1 MPSSL
6 SPYWKKRN
14 FGITSEPRG
23 EVARPGKALSFVIQK
38 HAATRLHYD
47 FRLELDGTLKSWAV
61 PKGPSYDP
69 KVRRM
74 AVHVEDHPLS
84 YASFE
89 GVIPK
94 GQYGAGTVIVW
105 DRGTWEPIGD
115 PREGYR
121 NGKLKFEMHGEKMR
135 GRWNLVRINA
145 RKDER
150 QEPWL
155 LIKETDDEARPASDY
170 DVTEALPD
178 SVLAGVAKDKPKKK
192 STGAARKKAPSRSK
206 QPASIDSSA
215 IPSGARAAKLPLAL
229 FPQLATLVDEAPT
242 GDGWIYELKFDG
254 YRIVARIDGDDVRL
268 FTRNGNNWTV
278 RLKALAE
285 EVRQLG
291 IASAWL
297 DGEIVVLNSKGIP
310 DFQLL
315 QNAFDS
321 SKTRDIVYFV
331 FDLPHFG
338 GYDLTRVPLV
348 ERRQLLAKVLE
359 SNASPHVRFSE
370 AFDLPASRLLEGAC
384 KQGLEGLIGKRS
396 DAPYTSTRSAAWV
409 KIKCSKRQE
418 FVVAGFTDPKGSRI
432 GFGSLLLGVHDAEGR
447 LRFAGSV
454 GTGFD
459 DAGLRELYARLKS
472 LETDKDPFF
481 ERRRDVK
488 GHWVKPRLVAEVAF
502 TEWTGDGRIRHPVFH
517 GLRTDKD
524 PEAITREEEKP
535 VEEAE
540 EVTAKETTAK
550 ATTAK
555 ATITKKAATKKPSA
569 KKAAAKK
576 PIATR
581 AIATQ
586 TTATEKTASAKA
598 PQHKT
603 AKSRARPA
611 KETNAGDAPSIAIK
625 ITHGERVVDPSTQA
639 TKLDLVRYYESIAEH
654 MLPHLAGRPIALV
667 RAPTG
672 IGGELFFQ
680 KHGEKIRIPGIRQ
693 LDRSFWPGHP
703 AMLEVATKETLVGA
717 AQMNVIEF
725 HTWNSTT
732 DDIAHPDRVIFDL
745 DPGEGVD
752 WATLKEATALMKKM
766 LDMLGLTSFLKT
778 SGGKGLHAVVPL
790 SPSPGWG
797 YDDVKDL
804 AEAIVQHMARTI
816 PKLFVAKSGA
826 QNRIGR
832 IFIDYLRNGKGATT
846 IAAFSAR
853 ARPGLGVSVPCA
865 WKELPGLE
873 AANQWNIAN
882 VHQRLAKLRSD
893 PWKGY
898 ASARQTLDE
907 AAEKLGFRRK

>member
-1 MPSSL
+1 MANSL

-23 EVARPGKALSFVIQK
+23 EVVRPGKALSFVIQK

-47 FRLELDGTLKSWAV
+47 FRLELEGTLKSWAV

-74 AVHVEDHPLS
+74 AVHVEDHPLG

-135 GRWNLVRINA
+135 GRWNLVRMNS
-145 RKDER
+145 RRDER

-155 LIKETDDEARPASDY
+155 LIKENDEEARPASEY

-178 SVLAGVAKDKPKKK
+178 SVLAGVAKEKPKSK
-192 STGAARKKAPSRSK
+192 SAAAPEGKAASRSRK
-206 QPASIDSSA
+206 AASGDPGA
-215 IPSGARAAKLPLAL
+215 LPSGARAAKLPLAL
-229 FPQLATLVDEAPT
+229 FPQLATLVDEAPA

-268 FTRNGNNWTV
+268 FTRNGNNWSA

-285 EVRQLG
+285 EIRQLG

-297 DGEIVVLNSKGIP
+297 DGEIVVLDPKGIP
-310 DFQLL
+310 DFQRL

-338 GYDLTRVPLV
+338 GYDLTRVPLL
-348 ERRQLLAKVLE
+348 ERRRLLAKVLA

-370 AFDLPASRLLEGAC
+370 AFDLPAGQLLEGAC
-384 KQGLEGLIGKRS
+384 RQGLEGLIGKRA

-409 KIKCSKRQE
+409 KVKCSKRQE
-418 FVVAGFTDPKGSRI
+418 FVIAGFTDPKGSRI
-432 GFGSLLLGVHDAEGR
+432 GFGSLLLGVHDAEGH
-447 LRFAGSV
+447 LRYAGNV

-459 DAGLRELYARLKS
+459 DAGLHELYRKLKS

-540 EVTAKETTAK
+540 EIAAKEK
-550 ATTAK
+550 PATR
-555 ATITKKAATKKPSA
+555 
-569 KKAAAKK
+569 KKAAARE
-576 PIATR
+576 P
-581 AIATQ
+581 AI
-586 TTATEKTASAKA
+586 
-598 PQHKT
+598 
-603 AKSRARPA
+603 R
-611 KETNAGDAPSIAIK
+611 
-625 ITHGERVVDPSTQA
+625 ITHGERVIDPDTGA

-672 IGGELFFQ
+672 VTGELFFQ

-693 LDRSFWPGHP
+693 LDRSYWPGHP

-717 AQMNVIEF
+717 AQMNVIEL

-732 DDIAHPDRVIFDL
+732 ADIAHPDRVIFDL
-745 DPGEGVD
+745 DPGEGID

-766 LDMLGLTSFLKT
+766 LDMLGLASFLKT

-790 SPSPGWG
+790 TPSPDWG
-797 YDDVKDL
+797 YDDVKDF
-804 AEAIVQHMARTI
+804 AEAVVQHMARTI

-826 QNRIGR
+826 QNRVGR

-882 VHQRLAKLRSD
+882 LHQRLAKLRSD
-893 PWKGY
+893 PWKAY
-898 ASARQTLDE
+898 ASTRQTLDE
-907 AAEKLGFRRK
+907 AAEKLGFRR

>member
-1 MPSSL
+1 MASSL
-6 SPYWKKRN
+6 SPYWKKRD

-121 NGKLKFEMHGEKMR
+121 AGKLKFEMHGEKMR

-178 SVLAGVAKDKPKKK
+178 SVLAGVAKDTPRKKSAATGKKK
-192 STGAARKKAPSRSK
+192 PASRSRRA
-206 QPASIDSSA
+206 ASAESSA
-215 IPSGARAAKLPLAL
+215 MPPGARAAKLPLAL

-242 GDGWIYELKFDG
+242 GEGWIYELKFDG
-254 YRIVARIDGDDVRL
+254 YRIVARVDGDDVRL
-268 FTRNGNNWTV
+268 FTRNGNNWTA
-278 RLKALAE
+278 RLQSLAE

-348 ERRQLLAKVLE
+348 DRRQLLAKVLE
-359 SNASPHVRFSE
+359 SNASRHVRFSE
-370 AFDLPASRLLEGAC
+370 AFDLPAGQLLEGAC
-384 KQGLEGLIGKRS
+384 KQGLEGLIGKRA
-396 DAPYTSTRSAAWV
+396 DAPYSSTRSAAWV
-409 KIKCSKRQE
+409 KIKCTKRQE
-418 FVVAGFTDPKGSRI
+418 FVIAGFTDPKGSRI

-459 DAGLRELYARLKS
+459 QAGLRELYARLES

-488 GHWVKPRLVAEVAF
+488 GHWVKPRLVAEVSF

-524 PEAITREEEKP
+524 PAAITREEEKP

-540 EVTAKETTAK
+540 QVAAQEATATRTAAKE
-550 ATTAK
+550 
-555 ATITKKAATKKPSA
+555 KAATKASA
-569 KKAAAKK
+569 KEKAAAKAPPKEAAAKEK
-576 PIATR
+576 PARETP
-581 AIATQ
+581 AP
-586 TTATEKTASAKA
+586 KA
-598 PQHKT
+598 
-603 AKSRARPA
+603 AKSRCRPA
-611 KETNAGDAPSIAIK
+611 EEPDTGDAQSIAIK
-625 ITHGERVVDPSTQA
+625 ITHGERVVDPSTKT

-745 DPGEGVD
+745 DPGEGID

-766 LDMLGLTSFLKT
+766 LDMLGLASFLKT

-790 SPSPGWG
+790 SPSPDWG
-797 YDDVKDL
+797 YDEVKDL
-804 AEAIVQHMARTI
+804 AEAIVQHMSRTI

-865 WKELPGLE
+865 WKELPGLQ
-873 AANQWNIAN
+873 AANQWTIAN
-882 VHQRLAKLRSD
+882 VHQRLAKLKGD

-898 ASARQTLDE
+898 DATRQTLDE
-907 AAEKLGFRRK
+907 AAEKLGFKR

>member
-115 PREGYR
+115 PREGFR

-155 LIKETDDEARPASDY
+155 LIKETDDEARPASEY

-178 SVLAGVAKDKPKKK
+178 SVLAGVAKDEPKAKSARASTKK
-192 STGAARKKAPSRSK
+192 AAARSRKS
-206 QPASIDSSA
+206 AGTDSSA

-229 FPQLATLVDEAPT
+229 FPQLATLVDEAPA

-278 RLKALAE
+278 RLKALAG

-321 SKTRDIVYFV
+321 SKTSDIVYFV

-359 SNASPHVRFSE
+359 SNASALVRFSE
-370 AFDLPASRLLEGAC
+370 AFDLPAGQLLEGAC
-384 KQGLEGLIGKRS
+384 KQGLEGLIGKRA
-396 DAPYTSTRSAAWV
+396 DAPYSSTRSAAWV

-432 GFGSLLLGVHDAEGR
+432 GFGSLLLGVHDAQGR
-447 LRFAGSV
+447 LRYAGSV

-472 LETDKDPFF
+472 LETGKDPFF

-502 TEWTGDGRIRHPVFH
+502 TEWTSDGRIRHPVFH

-535 VEEAE
+535 VAEAE
-540 EVTAKETTAK
+540 EVAVKGATGNGKTAAK
-550 ATTAK
+550 D
-555 ATITKKAATKKPSA
+555 KAATA
-569 KKAAAKK
+569 KKA
-576 PIATR
+576 PR
-581 AIATQ
+581 
-586 TTATEKTASAKA
+586 
-598 PQHKT
+598 KT
-603 AKSRARPA
+603 AKSRAGPA
-611 KETNAGDAPSIAIK
+611 KEASAADAAPAGIK
-625 ITHGERVVDPSTQA
+625 ITHGERVVDPSSQA

-672 IGGELFFQ
+672 IDGELFFQ

-732 DDIAHPDRVIFDL
+732 ADIAHPDRVIFDL
-745 DPGEGVD
+745 DPGEGID

-766 LDMLGLTSFLKT
+766 LDMLGLASFLKT

-790 SPSPGWG
+790 TPSPEWG
-797 YDDVKDL
+797 YDEVKDL
-804 AEAIVQHMARTI
+804 AEAVVQHMARTI

-826 QNRIGR
+826 QNRVGR

-882 VHQRLAKLRSD
+882 VHQRLAKLRTD

-898 ASARQTLDE
+898 ASTGQTLDE
-907 AAEKLGFRRK
+907 AAEKLGFRQK